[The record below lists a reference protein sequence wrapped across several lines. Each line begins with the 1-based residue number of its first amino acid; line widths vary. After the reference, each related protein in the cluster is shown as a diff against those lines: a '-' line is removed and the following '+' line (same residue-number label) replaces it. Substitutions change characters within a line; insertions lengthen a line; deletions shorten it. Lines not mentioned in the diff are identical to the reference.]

1 MFSDQLNSLFDHSA
15 RIGRPI
21 TQVQL
26 AEALNARGHQIS
38 HPYISQ
44 LRRGKR
50 SNPSPE
56 IVAILAD
63 FFGVDKDY
71 FYLPADDPDFP
82 TASKVIDILEQVPLR
97 RLLAQAD
104 GLSDRSMSLV
114 IEMAERLRHAEGCP
128 VVTRS
133 GDWIIWTD
141 PDAPPRDESVDRSL

>member
-1 MFSDQLNSLFDHSA
+1 MFSDQLNALFDHSA
-15 RIGRPI
+15 RIGCPI

-26 AEALNARGHQIS
+26 ADALNARGHQIS

-71 FYLPADDPDFP
+71 FYLPAVNPDFP
-82 TASKVIDILEQVPLR
+82 TASEVIERLDQVTLR

-104 GLSDRSMSLV
+104 GLSDRSMGIV

-128 VVTRS
+128 VVT
-133 GDWIIWTD
+133 GNGFWIFWSH
-141 PDAPPRDESVDRSL
+141 PDVPPIESAECGP